1 MSGVCFVCQKKVV
14 GLLPVREFRGNTFHT
29 DLVCDECY
37 NRRCSHGGT
46 CASCGHFYQQMS
58 ERCECT
64 LNGRMV
70 MRGDRCGSY
79 EERRA

>member
-1 MSGVCFVCQKKVV
+1 MGICFVCQKNVV

-37 NRRCSHGGT
+37 ERRISHGGT
-46 CASCGHFYQQMS
+46 CASCGHFDRATGG
-58 ERCECT
+58 RCTCT
-64 LNGRMV
+64 IFGRKIQ
-70 MRGDRCGSY
+70 RGDRCGSY

>member
-1 MSGVCFVCQKKVV
+1 MSVCFVCQREVV

-37 NRRCSHGGT
+37 ERRISHGGT
-46 CASCGHFYQQMS
+46 CASCSKYVFNPDLKPICS
-58 ERCECT
+58 
-64 LNGRMV
+64 LSGREI